1 MTESAGD
8 FSVIESVRDC
18 ENRAEGI
25 SPSNRTNATQDTM
38 ELVLRSVQNN
48 DEFSFERAFEK
59 LVT

>member
-8 FSVIESVRDC
+8 FSEIESVRDC
-18 ENRAEGI
+18 AKRPDGI
-25 SPSNRTNATQDTM
+25 SPSNRTNAAHDTM